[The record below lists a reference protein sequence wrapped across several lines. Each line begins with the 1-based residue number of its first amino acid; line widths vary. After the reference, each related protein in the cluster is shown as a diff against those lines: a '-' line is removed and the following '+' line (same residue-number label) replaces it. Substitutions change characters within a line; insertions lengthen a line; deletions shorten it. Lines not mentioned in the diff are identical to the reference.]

1 MSKWVTV
8 MSAGN
13 GGKLI
18 LDAEQIN
25 MIDVENSCIYIGT
38 AQVELADFELNEILN
53 VIGLAG
59 RGNND
64 NVYGDNYYN
73 T

>member
-25 MIDVENSCIYIGT
+25 MIDVENSCIYIGA
-38 AQVELADFELNEILN
+38 AQVELADFELNEILS